1 MSSSTHFWKE
11 LKKIS
16 PANKVTTN
24 VMDNAHGDKNVM
36 ELLLTKYKTLYNSV
50 PTSDDELQ
58 HLNCIIDNGIS
69 DFKEQGMFST
79 PDLIHKSILQLKK
92 CKDDGNVGFKSDHLI
107 NGGHCLHVFLS
118 ILFNV
123 MITHGYNARDLRI
136 SSILSIPKD
145 MKSSLTSSD
154 NYRGILII

>member
-1 MSSSTHFWKE
+1 MQLNIQKQKLAENMSSSTNFWKE

-58 HLNCIIDNGIS
+58 QLNCIIDNGIS
-69 DFKEQGMFST
+69 DFKEQGY
-79 PDLIHKSILQLKK
+79 
-92 CKDDGNVGFKSDHLI
+92 
-107 NGGHCLHVFLS
+107 VFHS
-118 ILFNV
+118 
-123 MITHGYNARDLRI
+123 
-136 SSILSIPKD
+136 
-145 MKSSLTSSD
+145 
-154 NYRGILII
+154 